1 MKLREGAG
9 LSTRNP
15 IIYARSYNSPFLVV
29 PAASALQTPTLLLAN
44 GPGSYGLMGKGA
56 WVELGIGQGKS

>member
-1 MKLREGAG
+1 MKLREEAG

-15 IIYARSYNSPFLVV
+15 IIHASSYHSPFLIV

-44 GPGSYGLMGKGA
+44 GPGSYGLTG
-56 WVELGIGQGKS
+56 